1 MSSTVS
7 TKPPVSAAGS
17 AAGAA
22 PRRRTRPGG
31 PRRNLAAAGFLLPAA
46 ALVAIVLLV
55 PFGAT
60 VYRSLLTDDL
70 VPVFGGLSAYAKL
83 FDDPALSLSLLN
95 TLMWMAGTLLL
106 PVGFG
111 LAIAVMTNAQR
122 WGRIARLAVVLPYA
136 ISGSAVAVIWGYM
149 LRSDGAVNQLLAGLG
164 LESWAHDWLLEDPL
178 NTLGMIMANTWQ
190 ATGVAVILFLVGL
203 QTIPPETVEAASID
217 GADGW
222 VRFRHIVLPQLRP
235 VTYVVVGISLANA
248 LRTFDVIWVMTQ
260 GGPARSSETLALSMY
275 RESFLLQRPGVGSAI
290 AVVLT
295 LIVLASSWVY
305 LRGQGKAAS

>member
-7 TKPPVSAAGS
+7 TQPPVSVAGS

-31 PRRNLAAAGFLLPAA
+31 PRRNLAAAAFLLPAA
-46 ALVAIVLLV
+46 ALVAVVLLV

-70 VPVFGGLSAYAKL
+70 QPVFGGLSAYAKL
-83 FDDPALSLSLLN
+83 LDDPALSLSLLN
-95 TLMWMAGTLLL
+95 TLLWMAGTLLL

-111 LAIAVMTNAQR
+111 LAVAVMTNAQK

-149 LRSDGAVNQLLAGLG
+149 LRSDGAVNQMLANLG

-178 NTLGMIMANTWQ
+178 NTFGMIMANTWQ

-203 QTIPPETVEAASID
+203 QTIPPETVEAAAID

-260 GGPARSSETLALSMY
+260 GGPARTSETLALSMY

-295 LIVLASSWVY
+295 LIVLASSWLY
-305 LRGQGKAAS
+305 LRGQGKAAR